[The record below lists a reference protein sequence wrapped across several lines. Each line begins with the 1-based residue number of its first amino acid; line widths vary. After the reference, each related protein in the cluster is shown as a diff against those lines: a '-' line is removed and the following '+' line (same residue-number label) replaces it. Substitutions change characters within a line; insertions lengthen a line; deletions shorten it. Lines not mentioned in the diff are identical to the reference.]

1 MLYPWLISISRD
13 YKAAAK
19 IQKSKTN
26 LIVCFA
32 LFLYYK
38 KYFKG
43 SDNMIYKP
51 QNVYP
56 HNTAI
61 DASEDNSFSFIFN
74 GDHLKGYDFVF
85 YDALLIQAI
94 INSFWTSW

>member
-1 MLYPWLISISRD
+1 
-13 YKAAAK
+13 
-19 IQKSKTN
+19 
-26 LIVCFA
+26 
-32 LFLYYK
+32 
-38 KYFKG
+38 
-43 SDNMIYKP
+43 MIYKP

-61 DASEDNSFSFIFN
+61 DASEDNSFSFVFN

-94 INSFWTSW
+94 INSFLTS

>member
-1 MLYPWLISISRD
+1 M
-13 YKAAAK
+13 
-19 IQKSKTN
+19 
-26 LIVCFA
+26 
-32 LFLYYK
+32 
-38 KYFKG
+38 
-43 SDNMIYKP
+43 MYKP

-61 DASEDNSFSFIFN
+61 NASEDNSFSFIFN

-94 INSFWTSW
+94 INSF